1 MLRLLVVLTMLQD
14 ELKFPVVV
22 RGLITLGC
30 ILFVTFPQLP
40 DEFIMVAIV
49 LPLFDFDVSDPSES
63 ITIGRGSDGSI
74 KLIVDLCPLFA
85 PPFEPLFT
93 SKTRE
98 ITLAVGGE
106 DC

>member
-1 MLRLLVVLTMLQD
+1 MLVVLTMLQD

-49 LPLFDFDVSDPSES
+49 LPLLDFDVSDPSES
-63 ITIGRGSDGSI
+63 ITKMKVII
-74 KLIVDLCPLFA
+74 MFVFLITFTKYVMIHDLNMN
-85 PPFEPLFT
+85 
-93 SKTRE
+93 
-98 ITLAVGGE
+98 
-106 DC
+106 

>member
-63 ITIGRGSDGSI
+63 ITKKTVII
-74 KLIVDLCPLFA
+74 MIVLLTKLISYVMIHDL
-85 PPFEPLFT
+85 
-93 SKTRE
+93 KMN
-98 ITLAVGGE
+98 
-106 DC
+106 

>member
-49 LPLFDFDVSDPSES
+49 LPLLDLDVSDPSES
-63 ITIGRGSDGSI
+63 ITKMKVI
-74 KLIVDLCPLFA
+74 KMFVFLITFTKLYVMIHDLNMN
-85 PPFEPLFT
+85 
-93 SKTRE
+93 
-98 ITLAVGGE
+98 
-106 DC
+106 

>member
-49 LPLFDFDVSDPSES
+49 LPLLDLDVSDPSES
-63 ITIGRGSDGSI
+63 ITKKTVII
-74 KLIVDLCPLFA
+74 MLILLIRFPNNFVCYD
-85 PPFEPLFT
+85 E
-93 SKTRE
+93 
-98 ITLAVGGE
+98 
-106 DC
+106 

>member
-49 LPLFDFDVSDPSES
+49 LPLLDLDVSDPSES
-63 ITIGRGSDGSI
+63 ITKKTVII
-74 KLIVDLCPLFA
+74 MLILLIRFP
-85 PPFEPLFT
+85 
-93 SKTRE
+93 KTIPNFVCYDE
-98 ITLAVGGE
+98 
-106 DC
+106 

>member
-1 MLRLLVVLTMLQD
+1 MLQD

-49 LPLFDFDVSDPSES
+49 LPLLDLDVSDPSES
-63 ITIGRGSDGSI
+63 ITKKAVII
-74 KLIVDLCPLFA
+74 MLILLIRFPKTLLCYD
-85 PPFEPLFT
+85 E
-93 SKTRE
+93 
-98 ITLAVGGE
+98 
-106 DC
+106 

>member
-49 LPLFDFDVSDPSES
+49 LPLLDLGVSDPSES
-63 ITIGRGSDGSI
+63 ITKKTVII
-74 KLIVDLCPLFA
+74 MLILLIRFP
-85 PPFEPLFT
+85 
-93 SKTRE
+93 KT
-98 ITLAVGGE
+98 
-106 DC
+106 